1 MGLTMT
7 QVLFR
12 PVLTERSTLLR
23 EQNKYIF
30 EVAPRATKG
39 QIKDAVQTVFKVKVT
54 AVNTMNMPG
63 KLRRRGAHAG
73 YQSDWKKAIVTL
85 KQGQEIKHAEPQA

>member
-12 PVLTERSTLLR
+12 PILTERSTLLR

-39 QIKDAVQTVFKVKVT
+39 QIKDAVQTTFKVKVT
-54 AVNTMNMPG
+54 GVNTINMPG

-85 KQGQEIKHAEPQA
+85 KEGQEIKYAEPQA

>member
-1 MGLTMT
+1 MGLATT

-39 QIKDAVQTVFKVKVT
+39 QIKDAVQTVFKVQVT

-73 YQSDWKKAIVTL
+73 YPSDWKKAIVTL
-85 KQGQEIKHAEPQA
+85 KEGQEIKYAEPQA

>member
-1 MGLTMT
+1 MGLATT

>member
-1 MGLTMT
+1 M
-7 QVLFR
+7 
-12 PVLTERSTLLR
+12 
-23 EQNKYIF
+23 
-30 EVAPRATKG
+30 
-39 QIKDAVQTVFKVKVT
+39 QTVFKVKVT

>member
-1 MGLTMT
+1 MGLATT

-39 QIKDAVQTVFKVKVT
+39 QIKDAVQTTFKVKVLG
-54 AVNTMNMPG
+54 VNTMNMPG

-73 YQSDWKKAIVTL
+73 YQSDWKKAVVTL
-85 KQGQEIKHAEPQA
+85 KEGQEIKHAEPQA

>member
-12 PVLTERSTLLR
+12 PILTERSTLLR

-39 QIKDAVQTVFKVKVT
+39 QIKDAVQTTFKVKVT
-54 AVNTMNMPG
+54 GVNTINMPG

-85 KQGQEIKHAEPQA
+85 KEGQEIKHAEPQA